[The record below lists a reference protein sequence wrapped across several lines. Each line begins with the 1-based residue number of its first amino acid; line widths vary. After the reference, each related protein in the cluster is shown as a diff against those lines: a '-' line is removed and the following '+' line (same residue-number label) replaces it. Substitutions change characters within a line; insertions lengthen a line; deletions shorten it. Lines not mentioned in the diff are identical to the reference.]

1 MNKQL
6 FVLDT
11 KCQLSFD
18 DMIDKVENI
27 DNRIVYY
34 YNKDYIIG
42 KTVQY
47 EIFDGIWLVY
57 HDLILKNPELY
68 PLEVE
73 GYIQLN
79 YCASGRCELHYKNNK
94 VFYVGAGDFIIGLLK
109 NKQYKHSYP
118 LGNYSGISIITTEEK
133 LDDFLHTIFPETKL
147 ASKRLLIKIEENS
160 GYILLSNNFEVK
172 NIFDEML
179 LFNSDYWKEKV
190 ITKFAELILLL
201 FSNDTDLQINR
212 KYYDKQIINLVKQI
226 KQEVTSD
233 IENYMRIE
241 DIAQKYHISNKTFT
255 ECFKGIYGKTYFS
268 FIKEFR
274 IKKAAELLRL
284 ERNSVAEIALM
295 VGYQNA
301 SKFSKAFLDVMGVTP
316 IHYRKNNSSTVL
328 D

>member
-34 YNKDYIIG
+34 YNKNYIIG

-57 HDLILKNPELY
+57 HDLVLKNPDLY

-73 GYIQLN
+73 GFIQLN
-79 YCASGRCELHYKNNK
+79 YCVSGRCELHYKNNK

-118 LGNYSGISIITTEEK
+118 LGSYSGISIITTEEK
-133 LDDFLHTIFPETKL
+133 LDAFIQRVFPETKL
-147 ASKRLLIKIEENS
+147 VSKKILTKMEENL

-179 LFNSDYWKEKV
+179 LFNSDYWKEKA
-190 ITKFAELILLL
+190 IIKFAELILLL
-201 FSNDTDLQINR
+201 FHNDMDLQTNR
-212 KYYDKQIINLVKQI
+212 KYYDRQIINLVKQI
-226 KQEVTSD
+226 KQAVTSD
-233 IENYMRIE
+233 IEIYIKIE
-241 DIAQKYHISNKTFT
+241 DISQKYHISEKTFT
-255 ECFKGIYGKTYFS
+255 ECFKEIYGKTYYS

-284 ERNSVAEIALM
+284 EKNSVAEIALM

-301 SKFSKAFLDVMGVTP
+301 SKFSKAFLDVMGATP